1 MRKKNNRDADRR
13 AASEIGTVRK
23 AWGGRVRVALV
34 YPNTYAV
41 GMANLGFHTVYRLLN
56 DMEGVVCERAFTPDR
71 RESPRG
77 ASAITSMESG
87 RPLTDF
93 DIIAFSISFEDD
105 FPAIP
110 AILALAGLPALASER
125 ARTSPLV
132 MAGGVA
138 CFLNPEPIAPFF
150 DLFLI
155 GEAEALIPGFFDLYD
170 PDMDRETLLTLAAKN
185 APGAY
190 APSLYE
196 AVYARDGDFESLR
209 PLHDAPAS
217 IKRAYAPDISSHPAT
232 SAIISPEASFNQTCL
247 IEVTRGCPHGCRFCG
262 AGYIYRPPRFQGRSR
277 LEECMEKGLA
287 ITDRIG
293 LVGAAVSDLPCLQEL
308 CGAYQ
313 DRDVRVSFSSL
324 RADALTPGLIQTL
337 RRSRV
342 KTATIAPDAG
352 SERMR
357 RVINKGLSRE
367 DALHAAEALVE
378 GGVPNLKLYFMVGLP
393 TETEED
399 VAAIVTLTNDI
410 KARFL
415 SASRIRR
422 RIGAITVSLNPFVPK
437 PFTPFQWAAMDAAA
451 DLKKK
456 IKRVKNGLRRTPN
469 VTVQAESPRRAYRQ
483 ALLARGDRRVA
494 DLLLL
499 AHENQGAWAKTLKQ
513 SPVDPDYFARRERRL
528 DAPLPW
534 DFIDHGIRKS
544 FLVREYRRALK
555 AKASPPCPMKECN
568 VCGVCETSG

>member
-1 MRKKNNRDADRR
+1 MAIKKTNGKAVNRR
-13 AASEIGTVRK
+13 AASEIGAVRK
-23 AWGGRVRVALV
+23 QWGGRVRVALV
-34 YPNTYAV
+34 YPNTYPV

-56 DMEGVVCERAFTPDR
+56 DMERVVCERAFQPDQQ
-71 RESPRG
+71 EGGRG
-77 ASAITSMESG
+77 VNSIISMESG

-110 AILALAGLPALASER
+110 AILAMAGLPALAKDRQS
-125 ARTSPLV
+125 SFPLII
-132 MAGGVA
+132 AGGVA

-155 GEAEALIPGFFDLYD
+155 GEAEALIPGFFEYYD
-170 PDMDRETLLTLAAKN
+170 PAADRETLLEVLAKN

-196 AVYARDGDFESLR
+196 PVYSSDGPLEAFH

-217 IKRAYAPDISSHPAT
+217 IKRGSAPDISNHPAC
-232 SAIISPEASFNQTCL
+232 SAIISPEASFNQTFL

-262 AGYIYRPPRFQGRSR
+262 AGYIYRPPRFQSQSL
-277 LEECMEKGLA
+277 LETCMEKGLA
-287 ITDRIG
+287 MTNRIG
-293 LVGAAVSDLPCLQEL
+293 LVGAAASDLPCLQEL
-308 CGAYQ
+308 CGKYQ

-324 RADALTPGLIQTL
+324 RADALTPGLIHTL
-337 RRSRV
+337 RQSRV

-357 RVINKGLSRE
+357 RVINKGLTRA
-367 DALHAAEALVE
+367 DALQAAEALVE

-399 VAAIVTLTNDI
+399 VAAIVTLTEEI
-410 KARFL
+410 KGRFL
-415 SASRIRR
+415 SASRPRR
-422 RIGAITVSLNPFVPK
+422 RIGSITVSLNPFVPK
-437 PFTPFQWAAMDAAA
+437 PFTPFQWSAMDAPAA
-451 DLKKK
+451 LKKK
-456 IKRVKNGLRRTPN
+456 IKTVKNGLRRTPN

-483 ALLARGDRRVA
+483 AILSRGDRRVA

-499 AHENQGAWAKTLKQ
+499 AHENNGNWAKTLKQ
-513 SPVDPDYFARRERRL
+513 SPVDPDFFARRER
-528 DAPLPW
+528 PVSEHLPW

-544 FLVREYRRALK
+544 FLAREYRRALK
-555 AKASPPCPMKECN
+555 AKPSPSCPMEECSI
-568 VCGVCETSG
+568 CGVCEE